1 MKQFILLF
9 NIFFFFFISAQETKQ
24 DSTEVMQYL
33 IGNDTVLRRS
43 LDLDEV
49 VVSEKYV
56 DRKAEERKKFLILY
70 GRVTRV
76 YPYAKEAAQNLT
88 LLNANMAKLKTNKE
102 KKKYLKIV
110 ENYLENEFEDRLKN
124 LSRKDGQ
131 ILIKLIH
138 RQTGNTTY
146 DLVKDFKG
154 GWKAFWATNTAKVF
168 DLDLKKTYDPY
179 HVSEDYMIEGILI
192 KLFRE
197 GRLIK
202 QKDAIDIDYNRLLS
216 VWKQRIDQEKL
227 NKEKK

>member
-1 MKQFILLF
+1 MKQFLLLF
-9 NIFFFFFISAQETKQ
+9 NLFFICFISAQEIKQ

-49 VVSEKYV
+49 VVTEKYV
-56 DRKAEERKKFLILY
+56 DRKAEERKNFLILY

-197 GRLIK
+197 GRLTK
-202 QKDAIDIDYNRLLS
+202 QKDAIDIDYNKLLS

-227 NKEKK
+227 KKE

>member
-1 MKQFILLF
+1 MKQIFVLF
-9 NIFFFFFISAQETKQ
+9 NLFFLFITNAQESKQ

-49 VVSEKYV
+49 VVTEKYV

-76 YPYAKEAAQNLT
+76 YPYAEEAAQNLT
-88 LLNANMAKLKTNKE
+88 LLNTNMTKLKTNKE

-138 RQTGNTTY
+138 RQTGNSTY

-154 GWKAFWATNTAKVF
+154 NWKAFWATNTAKVF

-197 GRLIK
+197 GRLTK
-202 QKDAIDIDYNRLLS
+202 QKDAIDIDYNKLLS

-227 NKEKK
+227 KKE

>member
-1 MKQFILLF
+1 MKQFLLLF
-9 NIFFFFFISAQETKQ
+9 NLFFFCFINAQEIKQ

-49 VVSEKYV
+49 VVTEKYV

-197 GRLIK
+197 GRLTK
-202 QKDAIDIDYNRLLS
+202 QKDAIDIDYNKLLS

-227 NKEKK
+227 KKE

>member
-1 MKQFILLF
+1 MKRFFSIFSLFITLLA
-9 NIFFFFFISAQETKQ
+9 NAQDIKK
-24 DSTEVMQYL
+24 DSTEVMMYL

-49 VVSEKYV
+49 VVTEKYV

-70 GRVTRV
+70 GRVLRV

-88 LLNANMAKLKTNKE
+88 MLNTNMAKMKTKKE
-102 KKKYLKIV
+102 QKKYLKIV

-138 RQTGNTTY
+138 RQTGNSTY

-179 HVSEDYMIEGILI
+179 NVSEDYMIEGILI
-192 KLFRE
+192 KCFRE
-197 GRLIK
+197 GRLTK
-202 QKDAIDIDYNRLLS
+202 QKDAIDLDYNKLLA
-216 VWKQRIDQEKL
+216 VWKERI
-227 NKEKK
+227 NKAKADKEQD

>member
-1 MKQFILLF
+1 MKQIFVLF
-9 NIFFFFFISAQETKQ
+9 NLFFLFITNAQETKQ

-49 VVSEKYV
+49 IVSEKYV

-138 RQTGNTTY
+138 RQTGNSTY

-154 GWKAFWATNTAKVF
+154 SWKAFWATNTAKVF

-197 GRLIK
+197 GRLTK
-202 QKDAIDIDYNRLLS
+202 QKDAIDIDYNKLLS

-227 NKEKK
+227 KKE

>member
-1 MKQFILLF
+1 MKQFLLF
-9 NIFFFFFISAQETKQ
+9 LNLFFFFFISAQEIKQ
-24 DSTEVMQYL
+24 DSIEVMQYL

-49 VVSEKYV
+49 VVTQKYV

-110 ENYLENEFEDRLKN
+110 ESYLENEFEDRLKN

-197 GRLIK
+197 GRLTK
-202 QKDAIDIDYNRLLS
+202 QKDAIDIDYNKLLS
-216 VWKQRIDQEKL
+216 VWKQRIDLEKL
-227 NKEKK
+227 KKQ

>member
-1 MKQFILLF
+1 MKQFLLLF
-9 NIFFFFFISAQETKQ
+9 NLFFFCFINAQEIKQ

-49 VVSEKYV
+49 VVTEKYV
-56 DRKAEERKKFLILY
+56 DRKTEERKKFLILY

-131 ILIKLIH
+131 ILIKLIY

-197 GRLIK
+197 GRLTK
-202 QKDAIDIDYNRLLS
+202 QKDAIDIDYNKLLS

-227 NKEKK
+227 KKE

>member
-1 MKQFILLF
+1 MKQFLLLF
-9 NIFFFFFISAQETKQ
+9 NLFFFCFISAQEIKQ

-49 VVSEKYV
+49 VVTEKYV

-131 ILIKLIH
+131 ILIKLIY

-197 GRLIK
+197 GRLTK
-202 QKDAIDIDYNRLLS
+202 QKDAIDIDYNKLLS

-227 NKEKK
+227 KKE

>member
-1 MKQFILLF
+1 MKQFLLLF
-9 NIFFFFFISAQETKQ
+9 NLFFFCFISAQEIKQ

-49 VVSEKYV
+49 VVTEKYV

-197 GRLIK
+197 GRLTK
-202 QKDAIDIDYNRLLS
+202 QKDAIDIDYNKLLS

-227 NKEKK
+227 KKE

>member
-1 MKQFILLF
+1 MKRFFSIFSLFITLLANAQ
-9 NIFFFFFISAQETKQ
+9 NIKK
-24 DSTEVMQYL
+24 DSTEVMMYL

-49 VVSEKYV
+49 VVTEKYV

-70 GRVTRV
+70 GRVMRV

-88 LLNANMAKLKTNKE
+88 MLNTNMAKMKTKKE
-102 KKKYLKIV
+102 QKKYLKIV

-138 RQTGNTTY
+138 RQTGNSTY

-179 HVSEDYMIEGILI
+179 NVSEDYMIEGILI
-192 KLFRE
+192 KCFRE
-197 GRLIK
+197 GRLTK
-202 QKDAIDIDYNRLLS
+202 QKDAIDLDYNKLLAI
-216 VWKQRIDQEKL
+216 WKERIDKAKAD
-227 NKEKK
+227 KE